1 MSRDAFECHLC
12 RRTITTGYELLGGTI
27 CNPCYSRIRWSATA
41 CPRCHHVKVLAFY
54 DAEGLIV
61 CAGCAGEP
69 ACFACKSC
77 GSEEQLT
84 GSQCGRCRLKD
95 RAASLLSQKDGTIHP
110 GLAGLYHHFLAA
122 PDPRT
127 VTRWMKHPP
136 IEETLHAMAQGHL
149 PINHQS
155 LDTLPQTHRVSYFR
169 QVLVSAG
176 TLPPIDIHLHA
187 YEVYSAQFIRS
198 APPRQASILSQY
210 QRWYVLRVMR
220 RASTKAPTTANTLNI
235 RREELR
241 KIAAFL
247 TWIDNHDQSLE
258 TVDQAH
264 IDQYFAAATGN
275 TRDLNTFI
283 KWACQQHLATGI
295 SLTRRRSTTGIA
307 ASHEEL
313 WNKVELLLNDGSIA
327 RDVRITG
334 LFLLLFGQQVINTVR
349 LKRSDIEVTGSK
361 ASIRFGS
368 DAINLPPSLASL
380 VAEQLQT
387 PTSHYIYHQ
396 PETDWLFYGL
406 VPTQHVTPSHM
417 IRGLSEVGISVRPY
431 RRAAMLQLAAALPVS
446 VVAGTLGLSIDT
458 AAQWAQRSG
467 HTWGDY
473 PALR

>member
-1 MSRDAFECHLC
+1 MSRNTFECHLC

-27 CNPCYSRIRWSATA
+27 CNPCYSRIRWSATV
-41 CPRCHHVKVLAFY
+41 CPRCRHMKVLAFH
-54 DAEGLIV
+54 DSEGLIV

-69 ACFACKSC
+69 SRFACKTC

-95 RAASLLSQKDGTIHP
+95 RAASLLSRDDGTIHP
-110 GLAGLYHHFLAA
+110 GLVGLYHHFLAA

-136 IEETLHAMAQGHL
+136 IEETLHHMAQGRL

-155 LDTLPQTHRVSYFR
+155 LDTLPQTHRVRYFR
-169 QVLVSAG
+169 QVLISAG

-187 YEVYSAQFIRS
+187 YEIYSAQFIND
-198 APPRQASILSQY
+198 APPHQAPILRRY

-220 RASTKAPTTANTLNI
+220 RASAKAPTTANTLNS

-241 KIAAFL
+241 TIAAFL
-247 TWIDNHDQSLE
+247 TWLDNQNQTLE
-258 TVDQAH
+258 TVSQAH
-264 IDQYFAAATGN
+264 IDQYFATPTGI
-275 TRDLNTFI
+275 TRDLSTFI
-283 KWACQQHLATGI
+283 KWACRQHLASEI
-295 SLTRRRSTTGIA
+295 SLTRRRSVTGTA

-313 WNKVELLLNDGSIA
+313 WNKVEFLLNDESIA

-349 LKRSDIEVTGSK
+349 LKRSDVEITGSK
-361 ASIRFGS
+361 ASVRFGG
-368 DAINLPPSLASL
+368 DAIDLPPALFSL
-380 VAEQLQT
+380 VAEQLQA
-387 PTSHYIYHQ
+387 PTSRHIYHQ
-396 PETDWLFYGL
+396 ADTDWLFYGL

-417 IRGLSEVGISVRPY
+417 IRGLAAVGISVRPY

-446 VVAGTLGLSIDT
+446 VVADTLGLSVET
-458 AAQWAQRSG
+458 ATQWAQRSG

-473 PALR
+473 PELR